1 MTRFMSLQEYR
12 RRFKVVNPL
21 DLAAS
26 EPNKY
31 CDPFIEW
38 NEYKEG
44 SVPQS

>member
-1 MTRFMSLQEYR
+1 MTRFMSLQEFR